1 MESSDRGALTL
12 QDKTARPAEDD
23 SPATAI
29 CTLFEGD
36 YHFGL
41 AALLNSL
48 VQAGYA
54 GTVWA
59 GYRGALPPWL
69 NQLERTAGTENDY
82 LLAGKV
88 RLMLLPQATEI
99 HLTNYKP
106 DFMLELLSG
115 PASGYEYLWYFD
127 PDIFIRVPWA
137 FFTGWQRYG
146 VALCQEI
153 VNNILPENSPLRHQW
168 SEVASSIGLSNP
180 RPLNHYLNGGM
191 VGVTASHAG
200 FLQVWKRLIQ
210 RAGEMGC
217 DLKAFM
223 PGVREM
229 PFHASDQDALN
240 IAAMYSE
247 FPLSILGPQGMGF
260 VPGDVKM
267 YHTVGQ
273 KPWRGS
279 FLSRALAGI
288 PPTNAMKFFLTQ
300 VSSPIRVYSPLH
312 LGAKRMACSVAA
324 LIGRFYSRQ

>member
-1 MESSDRGALTL
+1 MPDQNDVIDSSG
-12 QDKTARPAEDD
+12 
-23 SPATAI
+23 SPSGI

-54 GTVWA
+54 GTIWA

-69 NQLERTAGTENDY
+69 HQLQRSAGTENEY
-82 LLAGKV
+82 LVAGKIRLVLLA
-88 RLMLLPQATEI
+88 QATQI

-106 DFMLELLSG
+106 DFMLELLAG
-115 PASGYEYLWYFD
+115 PAKACDYLWYFD
-127 PDIFIRVPWA
+127 PDIFIRVPWT
-137 FFTGWQRYG
+137 FFAGWQQCG

-153 VNNILPENSPLRHQW
+153 VNNILPENSPLRFQW
-168 SEVASSIGLSNP
+168 SEIASSIGLSNP
-180 RPLNHYLNGGM
+180 RPLNQYLNGGM
-191 VGVTASHAG
+191 VGVAASHAG

-210 RAGEMGC
+210 RAEEMGC

-260 VPGDVKM
+260 TRGDVKM

-279 FLSRALAGI
+279 FLLRALAAT
-288 PPTNAMKFFLTQ
+288 PPTDAMKFYLTQ
-300 VSSPIRVYSPLH
+300 VSSPIRAYSSQR
-312 LGAKRMACSVAA
+312 LGAKRLACFIAA
-324 LIGRFYSRQ
+324 FIGRFYSRQ